1 MGTYSG
7 RITGRGIPAL
17 PRVWERMAKR
27 MRRYGVLCAVLLLI
41 MVVTPLLAMGES
53 SAQNPD
59 SLSGGKIAASDQN
72 GSTGEEGTMKVLR
85 ASSNR
90 VETMSD
96 LEYVIGAVSAEM
108 PPTYHTEALKAQAAA
123 CYTFAL
129 RSRDEQLKKPDEA
142 LSGAYLN
149 DDSSQH
155 QGYISKEESKEK
167 WGDKF
172 DTYYK
177 KISEA
182 CEAVVGKAIVYDGEP
197 IVAAFHAICSG
208 QTESAQVVWGK
219 ELPYLQSVQSTG
231 DRLAPDYA
239 STLSLTK
246 EQFSTMAKKLDKVSL
261 GDDAAKWF
269 EKPETSK
276 AGTVTSITIGGQK
289 LTGQQVREAF
299 GLRSVCFTLEYKN
312 DRFTFHVS
320 GYGHCVGMSQY
331 GADYMARQ
339 GSSWEE
345 IVKHYYKGVE
355 IREL

>member
-1 MGTYSG
+1 M
-7 RITGRGIPAL
+7 
-17 PRVWERMAKR
+17 
-27 MRRYGVLCAVLLLI
+27 VLLLI
-41 MVVTPLLAMGES
+41 MVVTPLLAMGENA
-53 SAQNPD
+53 AQIPD
-59 SLSGGKIAASDQN
+59 SLSPGDPA
-72 GSTGEEGTMKVLR
+72 GEGQKGQAGESGTMKVLR

-129 RSRDEQLKKPDEA
+129 RSRNEQLKKPDDA

-155 QGYISKEESKEK
+155 QGFISKEESREK

-182 CEAVVGKAIVYDGEP
+182 CEAVVGKEIVYDGEP

-219 ELPYLQSVQSTG
+219 DLPYLQSVQSTG
-231 DRLAPDYA
+231 DRLSPDYA

-246 EQFSTMAKKLDKVSL
+246 DQFSTMAKKLGEVSL
-261 GDDAAKWF
+261 EDDASKWF
-269 EKPETSK
+269 ASPETSK
-276 AGTVTSITIGGQK
+276 AGTVTAITIGGQK
-289 LTGQQVREAF
+289 VTGQQVREAF
-299 GLRSVCFTLEYKN
+299 GLRSACFTLEYKN
-312 DRFTFHVS
+312 DRFTFHVR

-345 IVKHYYKGVE
+345 IVQHYYKGAE
-355 IREL
+355 IKEL

>member
-1 MGTYSG
+1 MT
-7 RITGRGIPAL
+7 
-17 PRVWERMAKR
+17 
-27 MRRYGVLCAVLLLI
+27 LLLI
-41 MVVTPLLAMGES
+41 MVVTPLLAMGEGA
-53 SAQNPD
+53 AQIPD
-59 SLSGGKIAASDQN
+59 SLSGGNSA
-72 GSTGEEGTMKVLR
+72 GEGQKGQAGEAGTMKVLR

-129 RSRDEQLKKPDEA
+129 RSRNEQLKKPDDA
-142 LSGAYLN
+142 LSGAYIN

-155 QGYISKEESKEK
+155 QGFISKEESREK
-167 WGDKF
+167 WGGKF

-182 CEAVVGKAIVYDGEP
+182 CEAVVGKAIVYNGEP

-219 ELPYLQSVQSTG
+219 DLPYLQSVQSTG
-231 DRLAPDYA
+231 DRLSPDYA

-246 EQFSTMAKKLDKVSL
+246 DQFSTMAKKLGQVSL
-261 GDDAAKWF
+261 EGDASKWF
-269 EKPETSK
+269 ANPETSK

-289 LTGQQVREAF
+289 VTGQQAREAF
-299 GLRSVCFTLEYKN
+299 GLRSACFTLEYKN

-345 IVKHYYKGVE
+345 IIQHYYKGAE
-355 IREL
+355 IKEL

>member
-1 MGTYSG
+1 
-7 RITGRGIPAL
+7 
-17 PRVWERMAKR
+17 
-27 MRRYGVLCAVLLLI
+27 
-41 MVVTPLLAMGES
+41 
-53 SAQNPD
+53 
-59 SLSGGKIAASDQN
+59 
-72 GSTGEEGTMKVLR
+72 MKVLR

-129 RSRDEQLKKPDEA
+129 RSRNEQLKKPDDA

-155 QGYISKEESKEK
+155 QGFISKEESREK

-208 QTESAQVVWGK
+208 QTERAQVVWGK
-219 ELPYLQSVQSTG
+219 DLPYLQSVQSTG
-231 DRLAPDYA
+231 DRLSPDYA

-246 EQFSTMAKKLDKVSL
+246 DQFSTMAKKLGEVSL
-261 GDDAAKWF
+261 EDDASKWF
-269 EKPETSK
+269 ASPETSK
-276 AGTVTSITIGGQK
+276 AGTVTAITIGGQK
-289 LTGQQVREAF
+289 VTGQQVREAF
-299 GLRSVCFTLEYKN
+299 GLRSACFTLEYKN
-312 DRFTFHVS
+312 DRFTFHVR

-345 IVKHYYKGVE
+345 IVQHYYKGAE
-355 IREL
+355 IKEL